1 MDTDMS
7 GIIFG
12 FLFTVILAVPFG
24 KYISKV
30 FKGEKV
36 WTDFFTPLEN
46 LIFKISAIDPNEE
59 MDWKKSMKAMLL
71 LNLIFFIWSFAVL
84 LVQGWIPILNPARI
98 ASMEPSL
105 AFHSAVS
112 FVTNTNMQAYSGETS
127 ATYFSQMFVFTFLQ
141 FVSAGTG
148 IAALALI
155 FKGLTQRQAS
165 NLGNFYNLF
174 LKSCTRILLP
184 LAFVVSIILLLNGVP
199 QTFKAQQK
207 TLTLQGDTVRVATGP
222 VASMI
227 SIKQL
232 GTNGGG
238 YFGTNS
244 AHPFENP
251 NYLTDMVENF
261 SILFIPIALV
271 FSFGYYLD
279 RKKLAWIFFG
289 IMTLLFITFA
299 AININYETAGNPL
312 ITKMGINQSLG
323 NMEGKEVRF
332 GAAASAYW
340 GVSTTSTSNGS
351 VNSMHDS
358 QMPLSGGVYMLDMMI
373 NALYGGVGVGFIN
386 FFIYIIIAIFIS
398 GLMVGR
404 TPEFLGKKIEAKE
417 VKIAALVL
425 LVTPFLVLVP
435 TAIASYAVAKNPNLP
450 WLNNPS
456 FHGFSAML
464 YQFTSCNANNGSNFA
479 GLGINNYFW
488 NIIGGIVIF
497 IGRFIPIIG
506 PVAIAG
512 MMAEK
517 KYIPESVGTLK
528 AESYTF
534 AFMVLGIIII
544 VSALN
549 FFPAL
554 ALGPIAEHLA
564 L

>member
-1 MDTDMS
+1 MNTDLF

-12 FLFTVILAVPFG
+12 FLITVVLAVPFG

-36 WTDFFTPLEN
+36 WTDFFAPLEN
-46 LIFKISAIDPNEE
+46 FIFKISGIDPNED

-71 LNLIFFIWSFAVL
+71 LNVVFFIWSFAVL
-84 LVQGWIPILNPARI
+84 LLQGVIPILNPAKI
-98 ASMEPSL
+98 AGMEPSL

-112 FVTNTNMQAYSGETS
+112 FVTNTNMQAYSGETG
-127 ATYFSQMFVFTFLQ
+127 ATYFSQMLVFTFLQ

-184 LAFVVSIILLLNGVP
+184 LAFVVSIILLLNGMP
-199 QTFKAQQK
+199 QTFKGLQH
-207 TLTLQGDTVRVATGP
+207 TITLQGGTVNVATGP

-251 NYLTDMVENF
+251 NYLTNMVENF

-271 FSFGYYLD
+271 FTFGYYLN

-289 IMTLLFITFA
+289 IMTVLFITFV
-299 AININYETAGNPL
+299 AINVHYETAGNPL
-312 ITKMGINQSLG
+312 ISKMGINQSHG

-351 VNSMHDS
+351 VDSMHDS
-358 QMPLSGGVYMLDMMI
+358 QMPLSGGVYLLDMMI

-386 FFIYIIIAIFIS
+386 FFVYIIIAIFIS

-404 TPEFLGKKIEAKE
+404 TPEFLGKKIEARE

-435 TAIASYAVAKNPNLP
+435 TAIASYAVTKNPNLP

-464 YQFTSCNANNGSNFA
+464 YQFASCNANNGSNFA

-488 NIIGGIVIF
+488 NILGGTVIF
-497 IGRFIPIIG
+497 FGRFIPIIG

-554 ALGPIAEHLA
+554 ALGPIAEHLTF
-564 L
+564 

>member
-1 MDTDMS
+1 MNTDLF

-12 FLFTVILAVPFG
+12 FLITVVLAVPFG

-36 WTDFFTPLEN
+36 WTDFFAPLEN
-46 LIFKISAIDPNEE
+46 FIFKISGIDPNED

-71 LNLIFFIWSFAVL
+71 LNVVFFIWSFAVL
-84 LVQGWIPILNPARI
+84 LLQGVIPILNPAKI
-98 ASMEPSL
+98 AGMEPSL

-112 FVTNTNMQAYSGETS
+112 FVTNTNMQAYFGETG
-127 ATYFSQMFVFTFLQ
+127 ATYFSQMLVFTFLQ

-184 LAFVVSIILLLNGVP
+184 LAFVVSIILLLNGMP
-199 QTFKAQQK
+199 QTFKGLQH
-207 TLTLQGDTVRVATGP
+207 TITLQGDTVNVATGP

-251 NYLTDMVENF
+251 NYLTNMVENF

-271 FSFGYYLD
+271 FTFGYYLN

-289 IMTLLFITFA
+289 IMTVLFITFV
-299 AININYETAGNPL
+299 AINVHYETAGNPL
-312 ITKMGINQSLG
+312 ISKMGINQSLG

-351 VNSMHDS
+351 VDSMHDS
-358 QMPLSGGVYMLDMMI
+358 QMPLSGGVYLLDMMI

-386 FFIYIIIAIFIS
+386 FFVYIIIAIFIS

-404 TPEFLGKKIEAKE
+404 TPEFLGKKIEARE

-435 TAIASYAVAKNPNLP
+435 TAIASYAVTKNPNLP

-464 YQFTSCNANNGSNFA
+464 YQFASCNANNGSNFA

-488 NIIGGIVIF
+488 NILGGVVIF
-497 IGRFIPIIG
+497 LGRFIPIIG

-554 ALGPIAEHLA
+554 ALGPIAEHLTF
-564 L
+564 

>member
-1 MDTDMS
+1 MNTDLF

-12 FLFTVILAVPFG
+12 FLVTVILAVPLG
-24 KYISKV
+24 KYMSKV

-36 WTDFFTPLEN
+36 WTDFFAPLEN
-46 LIFKISAIDPNEE
+46 FIFKISGIDPNEE

-71 LNLIFFIWSFAVL
+71 LNLLFFIWSFVVL
-84 LVQGWIPILNPARI
+84 LIQGAIPLLNPAKI
-98 ASMEPSL
+98 ANMEPSL
-105 AFHSAVS
+105 AFNTAVS
-112 FVTNTNMQAYSGETS
+112 FVTNTNMQAYSGETA
-127 ATYFSQMFVFTFLQ
+127 ATYFSQMLVFTFLQ

-184 LAFVVSIILLLNGVP
+184 LSFVVSVILLLNGMP
-199 QTFKAQQK
+199 QTFKAPQQ
-207 TLTLQGDTVRVATGP
+207 TITLQGDTVNVATGP

-238 YFGTNS
+238 FFGTNS

-251 NYLTDMVENF
+251 NYLTNMVENF
-261 SILFIPIALV
+261 SILFIPMGLV
-271 FSFGYYLD
+271 FTFGYYLN

-289 IMTLLFITFA
+289 IMTILFITFV
-299 AININYETAGNPL
+299 AINIHYETAGNPL
-312 ITKMGINQSLG
+312 ISKMGINQSLG

-404 TPEFLGKKIEAKE
+404 TPEFLGKKIEARE

-435 TAIASYAVAKNPNLP
+435 TAIASYTVTKNPNMP

-456 FHGFSAML
+456 FHGFSEML
-464 YQFTSCNANNGSNFA
+464 YQFASCNANNGSNFA
-479 GLGINNYFW
+479 GLGINTYFW
-488 NIIGGIVIF
+488 NIVDGIVIF
-497 IGRFIPIIG
+497 LARFIPIIG